1 MSDPLASSNPV
12 PLTDVRGGSHRL
24 AVGYEQAR
32 ALASAYDGAG
42 NRLRD
47 WAGTGGRVLCN
58 GDLLESALLSPKS
71 FAEAELAVLG
81 ATTGPDGVLVESVAW
96 ETDALLIR
104 ATVTAFETTD
114 QVVAA
119 TFEVVDYAV
128 GRAVGF
134 GIGAGLPVLVPL
146 AVVTGLL
153 GYAAY
158 DSLPPALQQ
167 EARTAATTGAVGL
180 EAWVAEHPWLLERLA
195 NGGGGLVDGFWSGMT
210 GQGVVGPDGRLLFHP
225 TTEDAALLLAGL
237 YPDDGAAQVVRRDD
251 LAPHGPGDTALPS
264 SLAEMLT
271 HLRQVSLLSG
281 DPDSPDNGTIE
292 VQTVRG
298 PDGPR
303 HIVYVPGT
311 DDMLTTPW
319 TRDDDVRDL
328 PTNFAAV
335 GGASTAY
342 AEGIL
347 AAMAQAGI
355 EPGEPVAL
363 VGHSQGGI
371 MAAWLASHQDT
382 YPISAVVTAGSPV
395 AGLGPFP
402 EGTHV
407 LSLEN
412 RGDVIP
418 LIEGEAN
425 PDARNH
431 LTVTFDDGGPSL
443 VGNHDLA
450 RYVTGGAAV
459 DAATHPSLVDE
470 LARLGALGF
479 LADGVEADR
488 TQLFQVTRIPTA

>member
-1 MSDPLASSNPV
+1 VSDPV
-12 PLTDVRGGSHRL
+12 PLIDVRGGSHGV

-58 GDLLESALLSPKS
+58 GDLLESALLSPRS
-71 FAEAELAVLG
+71 FAEAELTVLG

-96 ETDALLIR
+96 ETDAVLIR

-119 TFEVVDYAV
+119 TFEVIDYAV
-128 GRAVGF
+128 GRTVGF
-134 GIGAGLPVLVPL
+134 AVGAGLPVLVPA

-153 GYAAY
+153 GYATYQA
-158 DSLPPALQQ
+158 LPPALQQ
-167 EARTAATTGAVGL
+167 EARAAATTGAATL

-195 NGGGGLVDGFWSGMT
+195 NGGGGLVDGFWSGVT
-210 GQGVVGPDGRLLFHP
+210 GQPVVGPDGRLLFHA
-225 TTEDAALLLAGL
+225 TTEDAALLLAGF
-237 YPDDGAAQVVRRDD
+237 YPDDGVPQVVRRED
-251 LAPHGPGDTALPS
+251 LAPHGPGSPDVPS
-264 SLAEMLT
+264 SLAELLA

-292 VQTVRG
+292 VQTVHG

-303 HIVYVPGT
+303 HVVYLPGT

-319 TRDDDVRDL
+319 SRDDDVRDL

-335 GGASTAY
+335 GGASTTY
-342 AEGIL
+342 ADGIL
-347 AAMAQAGI
+347 AAMARAGI

-382 YPISAVVTAGSPV
+382 YLVSAVVTAGSPV

-402 EGTHV
+402 EGAHV

-425 PDARNH
+425 PDSRNH
-431 LTVTFDDGGPSL
+431 VTVTFDDGGPSM
-443 VGNHDLA
+443 VDNHDLA
-450 RYVTGGAAV
+450 RYVAGGAAV
-459 DAATHPSLVDE
+459 DAATHPSIVDE
-470 LARLGALGF
+470 LARLRSLGF
-479 LADGVEADR
+479 LADDAEGGAR
-488 TQLFQVTRIPTA
+488 TQVFQVIRAPMS